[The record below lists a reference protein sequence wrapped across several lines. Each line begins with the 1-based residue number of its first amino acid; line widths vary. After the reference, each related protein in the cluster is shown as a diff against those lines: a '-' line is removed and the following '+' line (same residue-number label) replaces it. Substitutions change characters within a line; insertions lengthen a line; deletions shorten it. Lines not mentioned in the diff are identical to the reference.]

1 MTAKDATKQLME
13 MGCKYLRIVSA
24 DGDVV
29 LYQNPAKESTPS
41 AVKAQADKICSYIQ
55 KAPAGTYIVQGRTS
69 PQARPT
75 SVPVTKEGEGGQM
88 AGPVVME
95 RSPEVLSYG
104 QALKMQE
111 EIANLRAENARLLAL
126 VESLEADI
134 EEMQTM
140 ADDAEPTP
148 TSPIVEQLA
157 GMAAVL
163 PAIVDRYFENQKEAR
178 ELERQKLA
186 AMYAARQ
193 PQPNPTQSYEGY

>member
-1 MTAKDATKQLME
+1 MNAKDAVKQLTE
-13 MGCKYLRIVSA
+13 MGCKYLRIAST

-29 LYQNPAKESTPS
+29 LYQNPAKDSSPS
-41 AVKAQADKICSYIQ
+41 AVKAQADKIVSYIQ

-75 SVPVTKEGEGGQM
+75 SVPVVKDGEGPQM

-95 RSPEVLSYG
+95 RSPEVLSYS

-111 EIANLRAENARLLAL
+111 EIANLRAENARLLNL
-126 VESLEADI
+126 VESLESDI

-140 ADDAEPTP
+140 ADDAEPAAANP
-148 TSPIVEQLA
+148 MMEQLA

-163 PAIVDRYFENQKEAR
+163 PALVDRYFENQKEAR

-186 AMYAARQ
+186 AMYQGRPQ
-193 PQPNPTQSYEGY
+193 QPNPAQSYEGY

>member
-29 LYQNPAKESTPS
+29 LYQNPAKDSTPS

-75 SVPVTKEGEGGQM
+75 SVPVAKEGEGGQM

-126 VESLEADI
+126 VDSLEAEI
-134 EEMQTM
+134 EDMQTM

>member
-1 MTAKDATKQLME
+1 MNPKDAVKQLTE
-13 MGCKYLRIVSA
+13 MGCKYLRIAST

-29 LYQNPAKESTPS
+29 LYQNPAKDSSPS
-41 AVKAQADKICSYIQ
+41 AVKAQADKIVSYIQ

-75 SVPVTKEGEGGQM
+75 SVPVVKDGEGPQM

-95 RSPEVLSYG
+95 RSPEVLSYS

-126 VESLEADI
+126 VESLECDI
-134 EEMQTM
+134 EDMQTM
-140 ADDAEPTP
+140 ADDAEPAAANP
-148 TSPIVEQLA
+148 MMEQLA

-163 PAIVDRYFENQKEAR
+163 PALVDRYFENQKEAR

-186 AMYAARQ
+186 AMYQGRPQ
-193 PQPNPTQSYEGY
+193 QPNPTQSYEGY

>member
-1 MTAKDATKQLME
+1 MNPKEAVKQLTE
-13 MGCKYLRIVSA
+13 MGCKYLRIAST

-29 LYQNPAKESTPS
+29 LYQNPAKDSSPA
-41 AVKAQADKICSYIQ
+41 AVKAQADKIVSYIQ

-75 SVPVTKEGEGGQM
+75 SVPVVKDGESPQM

-95 RSPEVLSYG
+95 RSPEVLSYS

-126 VESLEADI
+126 VESLECDI
-134 EEMQTM
+134 EDMQTM
-140 ADDAEPTP
+140 ADDAEPAAANP
-148 TSPIVEQLA
+148 MMEQLA

-163 PAIVDRYFENQKEAR
+163 PALVDRYFENQKEAR

-186 AMYAARQ
+186 AMYQGRPQ
-193 PQPNPTQSYEGY
+193 QPNPAQSYEGY